1 MFVQKA
7 GNKKIAML
15 IVMKLCLRKYICT
28 RAYRCEKK
36 NLESFQT
43 LYSLENF
50 RNLEKVV
57 EKISRQKRKDPIVVA
72 LSFGWKIIEIQLEIL
87 RSYIEIGLNSRKEI
101 PEISHTSTTFNVRR

>member
-57 EKISRQKRKDPIVVA
+57 EKISRQKEKAKRSDSCRSVFWMENHRDSIGNLA
-72 LSFGWKIIEIQLEIL
+72 IIYRDWIKFTQ
-87 RSYIEIGLNSRKEI
+87 RN
-101 PEISHTSTTFNVRR
+101 T